1 MHHKTYIQDV
11 QTPSLYVC
19 FATLFVCLGGVDCTF
34 VCLANGCLAMQSSC
48 MYVLRCIA
56 SWQDTVTL
64 HGKTGGCLVCMSC
77 HVSTFTDVG
86 YPLGAPGVLR
96 TLTNALA
103 VKSPNGDNRSRSWDL
118 VLCSPSQ
125 GDGCIHTR
133 GLNPRALEKVG
144 GGR

>member
-1 MHHKTYIQDV
+1 MHRKTYIHVLTRHTYKTYKKMHRKTYKHMLPRHTYKTYKKLHRKTYIQDI

-48 MYVLRCIA
+48 MYVLRCIT

-77 HVSTFTDVG
+77 HVSTFTDV
-86 YPLGAPGVLR
+86 
-96 TLTNALA
+96 
-103 VKSPNGDNRSRSWDL
+103 
-118 VLCSPSQ
+118 C
-125 GDGCIHTR
+125 R
-133 GLNPRALEKVG
+133 GGTCQARGTCLPCF
-144 GGR
+144 